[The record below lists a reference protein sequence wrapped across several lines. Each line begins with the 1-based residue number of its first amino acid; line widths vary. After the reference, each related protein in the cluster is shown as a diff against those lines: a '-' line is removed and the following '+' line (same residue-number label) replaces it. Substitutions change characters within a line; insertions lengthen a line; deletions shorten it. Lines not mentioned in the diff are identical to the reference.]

1 MCCRLRVN
9 FSQRRIEANVATH
22 HGTNVVTAT
31 TKEWYLEEKLYAA
44 NDTAAAKVLGETM
57 AQRLLESGITAV

>member
-1 MCCRLRVN
+1 M
-9 FSQRRIEANVATH
+9 ATH
-22 HGTNVVTAT
+22 HGANVVTAT
-31 TKEWYLEEKLYAA
+31 TKEWRLEEKLYAA